1 MEASKKSAF
10 LAGGIIVISGML
22 IESLSLP
29 FSWVLS
35 TLVFFPTIFYLVI
48 GKEIHREYKRG
59 AHISNGFYKGPKDTE
74 GKRIYGR
81 VFLRML
87 IWFLGAVV
95 TSILI
100 TVISGI

>member
-10 LAGGIIVISGML
+10 VAGGIIVISGVL

-29 FSWVLS
+29 FSWALS
-35 TLVFFPTIFYLVI
+35 ALVFFPTIFYLVI

-59 AHISNGFYKGPKDTE
+59 VHISNGFYKGPKDAE

-95 TSILI
+95 TSFLI
-100 TVISGI
+100 AVISGI